1 MPRKKKGELP
11 SGSIRVQVYIG
22 TDESGKRKYKSFTA
36 PTKVEAQAMADEWKT
51 NRRTLKN
58 ALTVSVACERYI
70 ELKEGVLSPYTV
82 MGYRSALRR
91 LDNYALSKMSM
102 DRVRNTD
109 VQFFVSELAK
119 NVSPKTVSNTF
130 GLISSAFK
138 MFLPDMQLHV
148 TLPAKQK
155 QQMYIPNSQ
164 EVQKLLDSCQTTEV
178 KLAVLFA
185 AIGTMRRGE
194 TCAVKFSDVDFKNN
208 TISVNK
214 SYVKIGS
221 VWELKAPK
229 TFESNRTIRFPEYVI
244 DMIKSLKRTSGFI
257 IDLNPDQLSDRFTI
271 ALKRSQL
278 PHFRYHDLRHY
289 AASAMHANGVPERYI
304 EAIGG
309 WKPGSNVLKRVYE
322 NVLDTELERIEK
334 SMSEKHRFEV

>member
-1 MPRKKKGELP
+1 MARKRKGELP
-11 SGSIRVQVYIG
+11 SGNIRVQVYIG
-22 TDESGKRKYKSFTA
+22 TDENGKRKYKSFTA
-36 PTKVEAQAMADEWKT
+36 ATKAEAEAMANEWKT
-51 NRRTLKN
+51 NRQTLKE
-58 ALTVSVACERYI
+58 ALTVSAACEKYI

-109 VQFFVSELAK
+109 IQLFVSEISK
-119 NVSPKTVSNTF
+119 RVSPKTVSNTF

-138 MFLPDMQLHV
+138 MFLPDMQLHI

-155 QQMYIPNSQ
+155 QQMYIPNFQ
-164 EVQKLLDSCQTTEV
+164 DVQKLLDSCQTTEI

-194 TCAVKFSDVDFKNN
+194 TCAVTFDDVDFQNN
-208 TISVNK
+208 TISINK

-221 VWELKAPK
+221 VWELKTPK
-229 TFESNRTIRFPEYVI
+229 TYESNRTIRVPEYVI
-244 DMIKSLKRTSGFI
+244 DMIKSLQRTSGFVI
-257 IDLNPDQLSDRFTI
+257 NLNPDQLSDRFTI
-271 ALKRSQL
+271 ALKRSKL

-289 AASAMHANGVPERYI
+289 AASTMHANGVPERYI

-322 NVLDTELERIEK
+322 NVLDTELEKIER
-334 SMSEKHRFEV
+334 SMSEKHRFKV